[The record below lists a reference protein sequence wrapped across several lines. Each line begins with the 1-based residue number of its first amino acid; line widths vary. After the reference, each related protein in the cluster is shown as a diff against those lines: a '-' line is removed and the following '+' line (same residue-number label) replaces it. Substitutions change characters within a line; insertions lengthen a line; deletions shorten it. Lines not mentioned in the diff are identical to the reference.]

1 MLSNKYI
8 NEEPI
13 IFSDQEIARSFIKD
27 AIKLAY
33 VNDLVTEA
41 EINWLKNTADV
52 NKLNNGFVEK
62 EFNSFKETPRSVVGS
77 DFALFSII

>member
-1 MLSNKYI
+1 LLSNKYI

-33 VNDLVTEA
+33 VNDRVTEA
-41 EINWLKNTADV
+41 EINWLKNTAMLISLTMV
-52 NKLNNGFVEK
+52 LSK
-62 EFNSFKETPRSVVGS
+62 R
-77 DFALFSII
+77 I